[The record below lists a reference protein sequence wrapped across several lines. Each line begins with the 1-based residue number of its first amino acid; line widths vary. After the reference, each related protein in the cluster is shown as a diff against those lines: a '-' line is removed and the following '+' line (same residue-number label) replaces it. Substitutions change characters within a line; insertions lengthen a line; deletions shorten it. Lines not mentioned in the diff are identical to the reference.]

1 MKLWRWIL
9 ALVIVA
15 ALAAFGW
22 HWVAE
27 DPGYVLVQLRGWQ
40 AETTVVAAVVIL
52 LLAWAVLGAA
62 WYAVRWPF
70 GALTRRHRRLSRQKM
85 GEGLIALMEGRHGD
99 AERDLHRASRLDALR
114 GPALLAAAEAASRRG
129 EHGRALEALNQASQ
143 SAPQAARVLRARV
156 LRREG
161 KPAEALAL
169 LAPEADKGTLT
180 PGGWR
185 ELALAA
191 LAHGDIRRARQALDP
206 LQKSGALGSRAY
218 ATLEAQVLTAMLNA
232 AADGASLNTLWSQLP
247 KAQRRVPAVIDAYA
261 RRAAGFGL
269 TLPAMDEVESALRRE
284 WSPLLIET
292 YGTLTGDDVEAR
304 LRRAEGWLDA
314 HPNDANLLLTLGR
327 MCVRL
332 KLWGKA
338 RQHLERSLALMPST
352 GAWEAL
358 GDSFAGQGDAE
369 QAQCCYRNAL
379 AFGRGDAVTP
389 LAQRAQAG
397 QLDTQPIAI
406 EERDA
411 HGRTF
416 PVLPEQPVRA
426 VPFELQF
433 LLLPHI
439 GAQGSRAAAQPV
451 DAVGVTPFGG
461 QGEIVDLAADGQ
473 EELVEH
479 DFAAILHLHVVAK
492 EPREL
497 PRELD

>member
-1 MKLWRWIL
+1 MRVWRWIL
-9 ALVIVA
+9 LLVIVA
-15 ALAAFGW
+15 TLVAFGW

-27 DPGYVLVQLRGWQ
+27 DPGYVLLRLRGWRI
-40 AETTVVAAVVIL
+40 ETTLVAAVLIL
-52 LLAWAVLGAA
+52 LLAWALLTAA
-62 WYAVRWPF
+62 WRLLRWPF
-70 GALTRRHRRLSRQKM
+70 GAFSRRHRRLSQQRM
-85 GEGLIALMEGRHGD
+85 GDGLIALIEGRHGD
-99 AERDLHRASRLDALR
+99 AERDLNRASRLDSLR

-292 YGTLTGDDVEAR
+292 YGTLAGDDVEAR

-338 RQHLERSLALMPST
+338 RQHLERSLALTPSVA
-352 GAWEAL
+352 AWEAL
-358 GDSFAGQGDAE
+358 GDSFAGSGNAE
-369 QAQCCYRNAL
+369 QAQRCYRNAL
-379 AFGRGDAVTP
+379 ALIRGDAVDQLP
-389 LAQRAQAG
+389 QEQRAG
-397 QLDTQPIAI
+397 RLDTRPVAI
-406 EERDA
+406 EERNE
-411 HGRTF
+411 HG
-416 PVLPEQPVRA
+416 
-426 VPFELQF
+426 VPRL
-433 LLLPHI
+433 
-439 GAQGSRAAAQPV
+439 
-451 DAVGVTPFGG
+451 
-461 QGEIVDLAADGQ
+461 
-473 EELVEH
+473 
-479 DFAAILHLHVVAK
+479 
-492 EPREL
+492 RE
-497 PRELD
+497 

>member
-1 MKLWRWIL
+1 MRVWRWIL
-9 ALVIVA
+9 LLVIIA

-27 DPGYVLVQLRGWQ
+27 DPGYVLLRLRGWRV
-40 AETTVVAAVVIL
+40 ETTVVAALLIL
-52 LLAWAVLGAA
+52 LLTWALLSVAWRLL
-62 WYAVRWPF
+62 RWPF
-70 GALTRRHRRLSRQKM
+70 GAFSRRHRRVSQLRL
-85 GEGLIALMEGRHGD
+85 GEGLVALIEGRHGD
-99 AERDLHRASRLDALR
+99 AERDLNRAARLDSLR

-169 LAPEADKGTLT
+169 LIPESDKGTLT

-191 LAHGDIRRARQALDP
+191 LAHGDIRRAREALDP

-218 ATLEAQVLTAMLNA
+218 AALEAQVLTAAINA
-232 AADGASLNTLWSQLP
+232 AADGASLNALWSQLP

-261 RRAAGFGL
+261 RRAAAFGL

-284 WSPLLIET
+284 WSPLLIDT
-292 YGTLTGDDVEAR
+292 YGTLAGDDVETR

-338 RQHLERSLALMPST
+338 RQHLERSLALAP
-352 GAWEAL
+352 GAAAWEAL
-358 GDSFAGQGDAE
+358 GDTFAGQGDAE
-369 QAQCCYRNAL
+369 QAQRCYRNAL
-379 AFGRGDAVTP
+379 AFGRGEAVTP
-389 LAQRAQAG
+389 LAQSARTS
-397 QLDTQPIAI
+397 QLDTHPIAV
-406 EERDA
+406 EERDV
-411 HGRTF
+411 HG
-416 PVLPEQPVRA
+416 
-426 VPFELQF
+426 VPRL
-433 LLLPHI
+433 
-439 GAQGSRAAAQPV
+439 
-451 DAVGVTPFGG
+451 
-461 QGEIVDLAADGQ
+461 
-473 EELVEH
+473 
-479 DFAAILHLHVVAK
+479 
-492 EPREL
+492 RE
-497 PRELD
+497 

>member
-1 MKLWRWIL
+1 MRVWRWIL
-9 ALVIVA
+9 LLVVVA
-15 ALAAFGW
+15 TLVAFGW

-27 DPGYVLVQLRGWQ
+27 DPGYVLLRLRGWRV
-40 AETTVVAAVVIL
+40 ETTLVAAVLIL
-52 LLAWAVLGAA
+52 LLAWALLTAA
-62 WYAVRWPF
+62 WRLLRWPF
-70 GALTRRHRRLSRQKM
+70 GAFSRRHRRLSQQRM
-85 GEGLIALMEGRHGD
+85 GDGLIALIEGRHGD
-99 AERDLHRASRLDALR
+99 AERDLNRASRLDSLR

-156 LRREG
+156 LRRDG

-191 LAHGDIRRARQALDP
+191 LAHGDIRRAREALDP

-218 ATLEAQVLTAMLNA
+218 AALETQVLTATINVA
-232 AADGASLNTLWSQLP
+232 PDGASLNTLWSQLP

-292 YGTLTGDDVEAR
+292 YGTLAGDDVEAR

-338 RQHLERSLALMPST
+338 RQHLERSLALTPSAA
-352 GAWEAL
+352 AWEAL
-358 GDSFAGQGDAE
+358 GDMFAGQGDAE
-369 QAQCCYRNAL
+369 QAQRCYRNAL
-379 AFGRGDAVTP
+379 AFGRGEAIKP
-389 LAQRAQAG
+389 LVQSARAG

-406 EERDA
+406 EERDV
-411 HGRTF
+411 HG
-416 PVLPEQPVRA
+416 
-426 VPFELQF
+426 VPRL
-433 LLLPHI
+433 
-439 GAQGSRAAAQPV
+439 
-451 DAVGVTPFGG
+451 
-461 QGEIVDLAADGQ
+461 
-473 EELVEH
+473 
-479 DFAAILHLHVVAK
+479 
-492 EPREL
+492 RE
-497 PRELD
+497 